1 MAASRI
7 ERKLS
12 AILYAD
18 VAGYSRLTG
27 VDEEGTHRRLST
39 YLDVVTAAVE
49 THGGRVVHYAGD
61 AVLADFSS
69 VVDAVTC
76 AMVIQADL
84 RERNATLPADRRV
97 EFRIGINLGEVM
109 VDRNDIY
116 GEGVNVAARL
126 EGLAEAGGICV
137 SGAVFDQVH
146 DRIDAEFQSLG
157 RQRVKNIAQPVTAYR
172 LLQNGERPS
181 LCAKP
186 GLWRRIVAGKRLV
199 VLVLAAVIAGA
210 LAATVLVTA
219 TLGPPDTAPSV
230 TVMPF
235 RVIGEVGP
243 TEFGEG
249 LSEDLVTELT
259 KRTSLRVAVPPS
271 DVGTAGHSDLN
282 GLQAR
287 YRVEGTV
294 RVAEERV
301 RITVQLVSIENG
313 YHLWGAR
320 YDRAFVDTLAIQAE
334 VATRIASNLE
344 ERLARAE
351 ADRTAAGMSVTEI
364 VMRGFE
370 QIGRVGE
377 RAISHVVDVYDRVFG
392 GGGDA

>member
-1 MAASRI
+1 M
-7 ERKLS
+7 
-12 AILYAD
+12 
-18 VAGYSRLTG
+18 
-27 VDEEGTHRRLST
+27 
-39 YLDVVTAAVE
+39 
-49 THGGRVVHYAGD
+49 
-61 AVLADFSS
+61 
-69 VVDAVTC
+69 
-76 AMVIQADL
+76 
-84 RERNATLPADRRV
+84 
-97 EFRIGINLGEVM
+97 
-109 VDRNDIY
+109 
-116 GEGVNVAARL
+116 
-126 EGLAEAGGICV
+126 
-137 SGAVFDQVH
+137 
-146 DRIDAEFQSLG
+146 
-157 RQRVKNIAQPVTAYR
+157 
-172 LLQNGERPS
+172 
-181 LCAKP
+181 
-186 GLWRRIVAGKRLV
+186 
-199 VLVLAAVIAGA
+199 IAGA